1 MTRKET
7 QNVNMKSCI
16 CRYLSTVG
24 ILAFLVLLPACSAH
38 NGAQKQPKAVKFVM
52 HRVGT
57 FRSEACGVGDFNNDG
72 KIDIIA
78 GQYWYEAPNWKAH
91 QFRSLRDKTDDQG
104 KSYEVNNEGKGYHDD
119 FTNIPIDVDGDG
131 FIDVV
136 TCCWFSKQIDWYR
149 NKGPDGGFWPITI
162 IEKNGNFETAD
173 LCDIDGDGKELE
185 ILAHTQDT
193 KWYEISNKNGKR
205 GFIRHQVSTNQKHF
219 GGGVGDINNDG
230 RPDIVRPNAWY
241 EAPADPRNGTWKEH
255 PLAFGSLIEGQSEH
269 TPQILVHD
277 VDADGLN
284 DIVTSSAHRHGIFW
298 YKQVGEGS
306 NISFRQR
313 LIDKSWSQAH
323 SLTLADLDEDGD
335 LDLVTG
341 KRFYAHN
348 GGDPDAEAPLGLYW
362 YEFRPA
368 DPPQWIKHVI
378 SYGKGVGAGLNI
390 PVVDLD
396 GDGDLDIVV
405 TGKWGGPVYFEN
417 IDGKMAGK

>member
-1 MTRKET
+1 
-7 QNVNMKSCI
+7 
-16 CRYLSTVG
+16 
-24 ILAFLVLLPACSAH
+24 
-38 NGAQKQPKAVKFVM
+38 M

-72 KIDIIA
+72 KLDIIA

-91 QFRSLRDKTDDQG
+91 QFRYLKDKTDDQG
-104 KSYEVNNEGKGYHDD
+104 KSYEVNSEGKGYYDD

-131 FIDVV
+131 FLDVV

-149 NKGPDGGFWPITI
+149 NTGSAGGPWPITI
-162 IEKNGNFETAD
+162 IEKNGNFEAAD

-193 KWYEISNKNGKR
+193 KWYEISTKNGKR
-205 GFIRHQVSTNQKHF
+205 SFIRHQVSTNPKHY
-219 GGGVGDINNDG
+219 GGGVCDINNDG
-230 RPDIVRPNAWY
+230 RPDIIRPNAWY
-241 EAPADPRNGTWKEH
+241 ESPADPRNGTWKEH
-255 PLAFGSLIEGQSEH
+255 PLALGSLKEGHSEH

-277 VDADGLN
+277 VDTDGLN

-298 YKQVGEGS
+298 YKQVKQDS
-306 NISFRQR
+306 DISFKQH

-323 SLTLADLDEDGD
+323 SLTLADLDDDGD

-378 SYGKGVGAGLNI
+378 SYGKGIGAGLNI

-396 GDGDLDIVV
+396 DDGDLDIVV

-417 IDGKMAGK
+417 IDGKIAKK

>member
-1 MTRKET
+1 MNK
-7 QNVNMKSCI
+7 KSYI
-16 CRYLSTVG
+16 RYHLSAVVV
-24 ILAFLVLLPACSAH
+24 LALLVLLPACSTL
-38 NGAQKQPKAVKFVM
+38 NGAQKQPKAVKYVM
-52 HRVGT
+52 HRVDT
-57 FRSEACGVGDFNNDG
+57 FRSEACGVGDFNKDG

-78 GQYWYEAPNWKAH
+78 GQYWYEAPHWKAH
-91 QFRSLRDKTDDQG
+91 KFRSLKDKTDEQG
-104 KSYEVNNEGKGYHDD
+104 KSHEVNKEGKGYYDD
-119 FTNIPIDVDGDG
+119 FTNVPLDVDGDG
-131 FIDVV
+131 FLDVI

-149 NKGPDGGFWPITI
+149 NTGPAGGLWPISI
-162 IEKNGNFETAD
+162 IEKNGNFESAD

-185 ILAHTQDT
+185 ILPHTQDT
-193 KWYEISNKNGKR
+193 KWYEISTKNGKR
-205 GFIRHQVSTNQKHF
+205 GFIRHQVSTNKKHF

-230 RPDIVRPNAWY
+230 RPDIIRPNAWY
-241 EAPADPRNGTWKEH
+241 EAPADPRKGTWKEH
-255 PLAFGSLIEGQSEH
+255 PLALGSLTDGKSEH

-298 YKQVGEGS
+298 YKQVKEGS
-306 NISFRQR
+306 GISWKQHV
-313 LIDKSWSQAH
+313 IDKSWSQAH

-348 GGDPDAEAPLGLYW
+348 GNDPDADAPLGVYW
-362 YEFRPA
+362 YELRRSAAPE
-368 DPPQWIKHVI
+368 WVKHVI
-378 SYGKGVGAGLNI
+378 SHGEGISSALNV

-417 IDGKMAGK
+417 ITGKITSK

>member
-1 MTRKET
+1 
-7 QNVNMKSCI
+7 
-16 CRYLSTVG
+16 
-24 ILAFLVLLPACSAH
+24 
-38 NGAQKQPKAVKFVM
+38 M

-72 KIDIIA
+72 KLDIIA

-91 QFRSLRDKTDDQG
+91 QFRYLKDKTDDQG
-104 KSYEVNNEGKGYHDD
+104 KSYEVNSEGKGYYDD

-131 FIDVV
+131 FLDVV

-149 NKGPDGGFWPITI
+149 NTGSAGGPWPITI
-162 IEKNGNFETAD
+162 IEKNGNFEAAD

-193 KWYEISNKNGKR
+193 KWYEISTKNGKR
-205 GFIRHQVSTNQKHF
+205 SFIRHQVSTNPKHY
-219 GGGVGDINNDG
+219 GGGVCDINNDG
-230 RPDIVRPNAWY
+230 RPDIIRPNAWY
-241 EAPADPRNGTWKEH
+241 ESPADPRNGTWKEH
-255 PLAFGSLIEGQSEH
+255 PLALGSLKEGHSEH

-277 VDADGLN
+277 VDTDGLN

-298 YKQVGEGS
+298 YKQVKQDS
-306 NISFRQR
+306 DISFKQH

-323 SLTLADLDEDGD
+323 SLTLADLDDDGD

-378 SYGKGVGAGLNI
+378 SYGKDIGAGLNI

-396 GDGDLDIVV
+396 DDGDLDIVV

-417 IDGKMAGK
+417 IDGKIAEK

>member
-1 MTRKET
+1 MIRKEYR
-7 QNVNMKSCI
+7 NVNTKSFI
-16 CRYLSTVG
+16 CRHLLTVVVLALS
-24 ILAFLVLLPACSAH
+24 ALLPACSTLNA
-38 NGAQKQPKAVKFVM
+38 AQKQPKAVKFIM
-52 HRVGT
+52 HRIGT

-72 KIDIIA
+72 KIDVIA
-78 GQYWYEAPNWKAH
+78 GQYWYEAPYWKAH
-91 QFRSLRDKTDDQG
+91 KFRSLKDKTDDQG
-104 KSYEVNNEGKGYHDD
+104 KSYQVNNEGKGYYDD
-119 FTNIPIDVDGDG
+119 FTNVPLDVDGDG
-131 FIDVV
+131 RLDVV

-149 NKGPDGGFWPITI
+149 NTGPAGGLWPITI
-162 IEKNGNFETAD
+162 IEKNGNFESGD

-193 KWYEISNKNGKR
+193 KWYEISTKNGKR
-205 GFIRHQVSTNQKHF
+205 GFIKHQVSTNKKHF

-230 RPDIVRPNAWY
+230 RPDIIRPNAWY
-241 EAPADPRNGTWKEH
+241 EAPADPREGTWKEH
-255 PLAFGSLIEGQSEH
+255 PLALGSLAEGQSEH

-298 YKQVGEGS
+298 YEQAKEGS
-306 NISFRQR
+306 GISWKQHV
-313 LIDKSWSQAH
+313 IDKSWSQAH

-341 KRFYAHN
+341 KRFYAHD
-348 GGDPDAEAPLGLYW
+348 GGDPDAEAPLCLYW
-362 YEFRPA
+362 YEFKREAAPK
-368 DPPQWIKHVI
+368 WIKHVI
-378 SYGKGVGAGLNI
+378 SYGKGIGAGLNI

-417 IDGKMAGK
+417 ITGKITSK

>member
-1 MTRKET
+1 
-7 QNVNMKSCI
+7 VNKKSFI
-16 CRYLSTVG
+16 CRHLLTVVVLALS
-24 ILAFLVLLPACSAH
+24 VLLAACSTLD
-38 NGAQKQPKAVKFVM
+38 GAKKQPKAVEFIM

-72 KIDIIA
+72 KLDIIA
-78 GQYWYEAPNWKAH
+78 GQYWYEAPHWKAH
-91 QFRSLRDKTDDQG
+91 QFRSLKDKTDDRG
-104 KSYEVNNEGKGYHDD
+104 KSYEVNNEGKGYYDD
-119 FTNIPIDVDGDG
+119 FINIPIDVDGDG
-131 FIDVV
+131 FLDVV

-149 NKGPDGGFWPITI
+149 NTGLAGGLWPITI
-162 IEKNGNFETAD
+162 IEKNGNFESAD

-193 KWYEISNKNGKR
+193 KWYEISTKNGKR
-205 GFIRHQVSTNQKHF
+205 SFIRHQVSTNLKHF

-230 RPDIVRPNAWY
+230 RPDIIRPNAWY
-241 EAPADPRNGTWKEH
+241 EAPADPREGAWKEH
-255 PLAFGSLIEGQSEH
+255 PLALGSLDEGKSEH
-269 TPQILVHD
+269 TPQILVYD

-298 YKQVGEGS
+298 YKQVKQGS
-306 NISFRQR
+306 DISFKQQ

-323 SLTLADLDEDGD
+323 SLTLADLDGDGD

-341 KRFYAHN
+341 KRFYAHD

-362 YEFRPA
+362 YELRRTPE
-368 DPPQWIKHVI
+368 PVWLKHII
-378 SYGKGVGAGLNI
+378 SYNEGIGSGLYI

-417 IDGKMAGK
+417 ITGKIAGK